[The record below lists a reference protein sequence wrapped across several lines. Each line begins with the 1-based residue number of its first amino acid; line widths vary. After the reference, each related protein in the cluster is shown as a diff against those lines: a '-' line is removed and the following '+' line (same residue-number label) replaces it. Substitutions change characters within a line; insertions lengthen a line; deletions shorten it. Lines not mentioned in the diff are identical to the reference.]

1 MRKVILNISVT
12 LDGFTAGA
20 NDELDWVVVDPDE
33 WKFLVAEFR
42 KTDTVLLGRLNYVGF
57 QGYWPHVADFP
68 SSTPTDIEF
77 SRWLDATPKVVF
89 SKTLK
94 QADWKNS
101 RLAQDD
107 TVAEI
112 SQLKQQPGK
121 DILLMNSTRLA
132 HSLME
137 HDLIDEFWLTVS
149 PVAIGKGR
157 PLFKDLQEKM
167 RLKLLDA
174 QGFGMGSI
182 LSRYERVRE

>member
-1 MRKVILNISVT
+1 
-12 LDGFTAGA
+12 
-20 NDELDWVVVDPDE
+20 
-33 WKFLVAEFR
+33 
-42 KTDTVLLGRLNYVGF
+42 
-57 QGYWPHVADFP
+57 
-68 SSTPTDIEF
+68 
-77 SRWLDATPKVVF
+77 VVF

-94 QADWKNS
+94 KADWKNS
-101 RLAQDD
+101 RLAQAD

-137 HDLIDEFWLTVS
+137 HDLIDEFWLTVC

-157 PLFKDLQEKM
+157 PLFKDFQEKV
-167 RLKLLDA
+167 RLKLSDA